1 LPYTEQCVLAVDLA
15 AGEMKVEWDA
25 DF

>member
-1 LPYTEQCVLAVDLA
+1 LPYTEQCVLAIDLE
-15 AGEMKVEWDA
+15 AGVMRVEWDA